1 MATMTADEYREI
13 VKTIINTATGG
24 SVGGSYPWTALNN
37 GTYSAKDFYN
47 LMQTRAVKNAGY
59 DAVLNA
65 DGSVR
70 TYTYINK
77 NGQIADLGSYDDIAG
92 AFNSNYKTGTASG
105 GTIQFTQA
113 TDTALK
119 TATETAP
126 SVVEAAGTMS
136 KFTKGVKGV
145 GHFVTGKV
153 LPTIAVASAGIQLGK
168 TIDSLLYNAN
178 PDFWNSH
185 GMETL
190 NPETWSSIASNDAGK
205 TFLNALFGINPDTG
219 NTQMYMDENAL
230 AYLAMYMNSSGVL
243 SNTNEYVF
251 DSSESSIN
259 LNKYWSNVHAQEIEL
274 NNPIMTFGPTSTAYH
289 KFYSYV
295 KLTNKTSPVYITN
308 AKAIN
313 KTSPGYLWT
322 IILISKSPF
331 TYNRIDGDDG
341 ANEGDFTGAFDRGP
355 ITVDE
360 ITKFDSYE
368 FYTAQVVYDHTS
380 GYFVNPLIPT
390 SDWLT
395 SDDPHSYRPFDYLG
409 AIILYGTMISKPSMD
424 GISNQNDANVFDPT
438 NITDIASALNAL
450 KEQYPDL
457 WNNRVENSVVQPDGT
472 TKTYTYVPVPM
483 PTGGTAD
490 QPTTEG
496 AKQSNPEV
504 DPSTATDTL
513 LNTLVQ
519 ILTQTKPV
527 GMTDTPTD
535 PINPNPPDVG
545 GGDTPVVVAPTGSAN
560 ALYSIYN
567 PSQAQLNSFGSWLWS
582 SDFVDQLLKL
592 FNDPM
597 QAIIGLHKIFASPS
611 ISGTGNIKV
620 GYLDSGVSSNIV
632 GNQYTTVDCGSVSL
646 AEYFGNV
653 FDYEPYTKVNLYLPF
668 IGIVPLSVGEVMR
681 STINVVYHVD
691 VLTGACLAE
700 VKIKRD
706 AAGGTLF
713 QYSGNA
719 AVQYP
724 ISSGSYMGII
734 SGIMS
739 IAGGVAGT
747 IATGGAAMP
756 VLLGAGASVG
766 RMHTDISHSGSF
778 SGNAGAM
785 GIKKPYLIIDRP
797 QTALAKNFSNYIGYP
812 SNTTVKLSSCSG
824 FTKVQEIHLENVPAT
839 NNELS
844 DIEMKL
850 KGGVII

>member
-1 MATMTADEYREI
+1 MSTITADEYKEI
-13 VKTIINTATGG
+13 VKSIINTATGG
-24 SVGGSYPWTALNN
+24 SVNGSYPWNALNN
-37 GTYSAKDFYN
+37 GTYTAQDFYD

-77 NGQIADLGSYDDIAG
+77 NGKIADLGSYDDIAG
-92 AFNSNYKTGTASG
+92 AFNSNYQTGTASA
-105 GTIQFTQA
+105 GTVQFTQA
-113 TDTALK
+113 TDTVM
-119 TATETAP
+119 TEATETA
-126 SVVEAAGTMS
+126 SSAVEAAGTMS
-136 KFTKGVKGV
+136 KFANGVKGV

-178 PDFWNSH
+178 PDFWNTH

-190 NPETWSSIASNDAGK
+190 NPETWSSIASNEAGK
-205 TFLNALFGINPDTG
+205 TFLNVLFGLNPNTG
-219 NTQMYMDENAL
+219 NTQMYMDEQAL
-230 AYLAMYMNSSGVL
+230 AYLTMYMNNLGVL

-259 LNKYWSNVHAQEIEL
+259 LNEYWSNVHAQEIEL
-274 NNPIMTFGPTSTAYH
+274 NNTIMTSLPTSEAYH
-289 KFYSYV
+289 QSYGYI
-295 KLTNKTSPVYITN
+295 KLTSSSSPVYITN
-308 AKAIN
+308 TKAVN
-313 KTSPGYLWT
+313 KTDSGYLWT
-322 IILISKSPF
+322 IMLISKSPF
-331 TYNRIDGDDG
+331 TYDRIDGKDG
-341 ANEGDFTGAFDRGP
+341 AANGDLTGSHVSSYA
-355 ITVDE
+355 VNNK
-360 ITKFDSYE
+360 TKFDSYE
-368 FYTAQVVYDHTS
+368 FYQARADYDSNT
-380 GYFVNPLIPT
+380 GYNSNPLLPT
-390 SDWLT
+390 SDWLK
-395 SDDPHSYRPFDYLG
+395 SGYPFSNAVFNYLG
-409 AIILYGTMISKPSMD
+409 TIILYGTMISPSID
-424 GISNQNDANVFDPT
+424 GISDQDDAEIFNPS
-438 NITDIASALNAL
+438 NISDIESALGAL

-457 WNNRVENSVVQPDGT
+457 WNNRVENTVVQPDGS
-472 TKTYTYVPVPM
+472 TKTYVYVPVPM
-483 PTGGTAD
+483 PTGGTWD

-513 LNTLVQ
+513 LNTLIQ
-519 ILTQTKPV
+519 ILTQTIPA

-535 PINPNPPDVG
+535 PINPNPPDTG
-545 GGDTPVVVAPTGSAN
+545 DGDTPVVVPPTGSAS

-567 PSQAQLNSFGSWLWS
+567 PSQSQLNSFGAWLWS

-597 QAIIGLHKIFASPS
+597 QAIIGLHKVFATPP
-611 ISGTGNIKV
+611 ISGSGTIKV
-620 GYLDSGVSSNIV
+620 GYLDSGVASNIV
-632 GNQYTTVDCGSVSL
+632 GNQYTTVDCGSVNL
-646 AEYFGNV
+646 YEYYGNV
-653 FDYEPYTKVNLYLPF
+653 FDYDPFTKVNLYLPF
-668 IGIVPLSVGEVMR
+668 IGIVPLNVGEIMR
-681 STINVVYHVD
+681 STIRIIYHVD

-700 VKIKRD
+700 VKINRD
-706 AAGGTLF
+706 SAGGTLF

-724 ISSGSYMGII
+724 ISSGSYMSII

-739 IAGGVAGT
+739 LAGGVAGT

-812 SNTTVKLSSCSG
+812 SNFTATIGSCNGFVKVLEC
-824 FTKVQEIHLENVPAT
+824 HLENINAT
-839 NNELS
+839 RSELEEIDS
-844 DIEMKL
+844 IL
-850 KGGVII
+850 KEGVII

>member
-1 MATMTADEYREI
+1 MATITADEYREI
-13 VKTIINTATGG
+13 VKAIINTATGG
-24 SVGGSYPWTALNN
+24 SANSSYPWNAINN
-37 GTYSAKDFYN
+37 GYYSAQDFYD

-77 NGQIADLGSYDDIAG
+77 NGKIADLGSYDDIVG
-92 AFNSNYKTGTASG
+92 AFNSNYQTGTASG
-105 GTIQFTQA
+105 GTVQFTQA
-113 TDTALK
+113 TDTAMT
-119 TATETAP
+119 TATETAH
-126 SVVEAAGTMS
+126 SAVEAAGTMS
-136 KFTKGVKGV
+136 KFTNGVKGA
-145 GHFVTGKV
+145 GNFVIGKV
-153 LPTIAVASAGIQLGK
+153 LPTVAAASTGIQLGK

-190 NPETWSSIASNDAGK
+190 NPETWSTIASNDAGK
-205 TFLNALFGINPDTG
+205 TFLNVLFGIDENTG
-219 NTQMYMDENAL
+219 DTQMYMDENTL
-230 AYLAMYMNSSGVL
+230 AYMTYYYKTLGALDPNTEYSKETVQDNITIPAGSSVISGVFNGEVYNKL
-243 SNTNEYVF
+243 SQGQQIGVSTLDNT
-251 DSSESSIN
+251 
-259 LNKYWSNVHAQEIEL
+259 
-274 NNPIMTFGPTSTAYH
+274 P
-289 KFYSYV
+289 SY
-295 KLTNKTSPVYITN
+295 
-308 AKAIN
+308 
-313 KTSPGYLWT
+313 
-322 IILISKSPF
+322 
-331 TYNRIDGDDG
+331 
-341 ANEGDFTGAFDRGP
+341 
-355 ITVDE
+355 
-360 ITKFDSYE
+360 
-368 FYTAQVVYDHTS
+368 
-380 GYFVNPLIPT
+380 
-390 SDWLT
+390 
-395 SDDPHSYRPFDYLG
+395 
-409 AIILYGTMISKPSMD
+409 LYGTTGVSTKFSVYNQLGVVTTDEKNFRVNNFSYPKHYNGLGFNIYGDYTYNNKTVYYAAIPKDTVDWLKDGQVIYKGIIPNSDITGSDDWYTLLNNVAWYTQFGEKNIAGAVD
-424 GISNQNDANVFDPT
+424 GITDQTGAKIFDPST
-438 NITDIASALNAL
+438 VDDIASALQAL

-457 WNNRVENSVVQPDGT
+457 WNNRVENTVVQPDGT

-519 ILTQTKPV
+519 ILTQTKPA
-527 GMTDTPTD
+527 GMTDTPAD
-535 PINPNPPDVG
+535 PINPNPPDIG
-545 GGDTPVVVAPTGSAN
+545 GGDTPVIVAPTGSAN

-567 PSQAQLNSFGSWLWS
+567 PSQSQLNSFGAWLWS
-582 SDFVDQLLKL
+582 SNFVDQILKL

-597 QAIIGLHKIFASPS
+597 QAIIGLHKVFASPS
-611 ISGTGNIKV
+611 ISGTGTIKV

-632 GNQYTTVDCGSVSL
+632 GNQYTMVDCGSVSL
-646 AEYFGNV
+646 SEYFGNV

-668 IGIVPLSVGEVMR
+668 IGIVPLSVGEIMR
-681 STINVVYHVD
+681 STIHVVYHVD

-700 VKIKRD
+700 VKITRD

-766 RMHTDISHSGSF
+766 RMHTDISHSGNF

-785 GIKKPYLIIDRP
+785 GIKTPYLIIDRP
-797 QTALAKNFSNYIGYP
+797 QTALAKNFPNYIGYP

-824 FTKVQEIHLENVPAT
+824 FTKVHEIHLENVPAT

>member
-1 MATMTADEYREI
+1 MATATALTQEQYEAVVNAI
-13 VKTIINTATGG
+13 KAATGG
-24 SVGGSYPWTALNN
+24 SNYTWSYPWNALNN
-37 GTYSAKDFYN
+37 GTYTAKDFYD
-47 LMQTRAVKNAGY
+47 LMHTSGAQNAGY
-59 DAVLNA
+59 QAVLNA

-92 AFNSNYKTGTASG
+92 AFNSNYQTGTASA
-105 GTIQFTQA
+105 GTVQFTQIA
-113 TDTALK
+113 DTK
-119 TATETAP
+119 VNEPTETIP
-126 SVVEAAGTMS
+126 HSWVGT
-136 KFTKGVKGV
+136 
-145 GHFVTGKV
+145 TGKLSHYDKGIKGTGEFVFGSV
-153 LPTIAVASAGIQLGK
+153 LPAIGAASTGIALGK
-168 TIDSLLYNAN
+168 LIDKGIYEVGTNIFGADNLEAFNPDTWGTITAGDDSLGAKAFN
-178 PDFWNSH
+178 
-185 GMETL
+185 T
-190 NPETWSSIASNDAGK
+190 I
-205 TFLNALFGINPDTG
+205 FGIDPDTG
-219 NTQMYMDENAL
+219 NAQMYLDENAI
-230 AYLAMYMNSSGVL
+230 AYLTAYLGNLGAFSYSTLIEDSDYKGTDIGNITFPIIVNSLPITYTNKDNYKQSIYLDSYTSKVVASCFITDHSVDTYELHLHLVSSNPFDFTVKTADAFSKNSATTKYTLNNKDFYYADLKLYPIKSTFGYSYNNYIPL
-243 SNTNEYVF
+243 SNPYNLIDYILLYGA
-251 DSSESSIN
+251 SEAV
-259 LNKYWSNVHAQEIEL
+259 SNIK
-274 NNPIMTFGPTSTAYH
+274 G
-289 KFYSYV
+289 
-295 KLTNKTSPVYITN
+295 ITN
-308 AKAIN
+308 QPNA
-313 KTSPGYLWT
+313 T
-322 IILISKSPF
+322 
-331 TYNRIDGDDG
+331 
-341 ANEGDFTGAFDRGP
+341 
-355 ITVDE
+355 
-360 ITKFDSYE
+360 
-368 FYTAQVVYDHTS
+368 Q
-380 GYFVNPLIPT
+380 
-390 SDWLT
+390 
-395 SDDPHSYRPFDYLG
+395 
-409 AIILYGTMISKPSMD
+409 
-424 GISNQNDANVFDPT
+424 FDPT
-438 NITDIASALNAL
+438 NISDWNDISSVLNTL
-450 KEQYPDL
+450 KNQYPEL
-457 WNNRVENSVVQPDGT
+457 WDNRVENSVVQPDGT
-472 TKTYTYVPVPM
+472 TRTYTYIPVPM

-496 AKQSNPEV
+496 AKQSTPEV

-513 LNTLVQ
+513 LNTLIQ

-535 PINPNPPDVG
+535 PINPNPPDIG
-545 GGDTPVVVAPTGSAN
+545 GGDTPIVVVPTGSAS

-567 PSQAQLNSFGSWLWS
+567 PSQAQLSSFGAWLWS

-597 QAIIGLHKIFASPS
+597 QAIIGLHKVFASPS
-611 ISGTGNIKV
+611 ISGTGSIKV

-681 STINVVYHVD
+681 SIIHVVYHVD
-691 VLTGACLAE
+691 VLTGACLVE

-797 QTALAKNFSNYIGYP
+797 QTALANNFQKYIGYP
-812 SNTTVKLSSCSG
+812 ANYTTKLSNCSG
-824 FTKVQEIHLENVPAT
+824 FVKVLECHIENVNAT
-839 NNELS
+839 SSELS
-844 DIEMKL
+844 EIDSLL
-850 KGGVII
+850 KEGIII

>member
-1 MATMTADEYREI
+1 MATITADEYKEI
-13 VKTIINTATGG
+13 VKSIVNTATGG
-24 SVGGSYPWTALNN
+24 SVYGSYPWNALNK
-37 GTYSAKDFYN
+37 GTYTAQDFYD
-47 LMQTRAVKNAGY
+47 LMQTRAVKKAGY

-77 NGQIADLGSYDDIAG
+77 NGKIADLGSYDDIAG
-92 AFNSNYKTGTASG
+92 AFNSNYQTGTASA
-105 GTIQFTQA
+105 GTVQFTQA
-113 TDTALK
+113 TDTVM
-119 TATETAP
+119 TEATETA
-126 SVVEAAGTMS
+126 SSAVEAAGTMS
-136 KFTKGVKGV
+136 KFTNGVKGV
-145 GHFVTGKV
+145 GSFVVGKV
-153 LPTIAVASAGIQLGK
+153 VPAVAAGMAGARLGK
-168 TIDSLLYNAN
+168 TIDQILYDFN

-185 GMETL
+185 GMSTL
-190 NPETWSSIASNDAGK
+190 NPDTWDSITGNQGGK
-205 TFLNALFGINPDTG
+205 DFINAIFGIDKDTG
-219 NTQMYMDENAL
+219 NTTAYIDQNAL
-230 AYLAMYMNSSGVL
+230 AYMTYFLSSIGAL
-243 SNTNEYVF
+243 SNETYL
-251 DSSESSIN
+251 SSN
-259 LNKYWSNVHAQEIEL
+259 TDDFEL
-274 NNPIMTFGPTSTAYH
+274 NSYNVKFLQSFNAEIMNDG
-289 KFYSYV
+289 V
-295 KLTNKTSPVYITN
+295 KYQGNVQDRYYYLSSHTDPVYICSDASSGQTKYYN
-308 AKAIN
+308 I
-313 KTSPGYLWT
+313 YMF
-322 IILISKSPF
+322 SKSPF
-331 TYNRIDGDDG
+331 VVKSVDGSFTMDYNSGKSETELGHQCYAFDLQSSKEYNNYKIPSYSYSYHNNFLQTINNGVTTYYKFPSEKPSYRDAIIFIAALYGNGQEITSGDIDG
-341 ANEGDFTGAFDRGP
+341 
-355 ITVDE
+355 IT
-360 ITKFDSYE
+360 
-368 FYTAQVVYDHTS
+368 
-380 GYFVNPLIPT
+380 
-390 SDWLT
+390 
-395 SDDPHSYRPFDYLG
+395 
-409 AIILYGTMISKPSMD
+409 
-424 GISNQNDANVFDPT
+424 NQPDATQFDPST
-438 NITDIASALNAL
+438 VTDIASALQAL
-450 KEQYPDL
+450 KEQYPEL
-457 WNNRVENSVVQPDGT
+457 WDNRVENTVVQPDGA
-472 TKTYTYVPVPM
+472 TKTYVYVPVPM
-483 PTGGTAD
+483 PTGGTWD

-513 LNTLVQ
+513 LNTLIQ
-519 ILTQTKPV
+519 ILTQTIPF

-535 PINPNPPDVG
+535 PINPNPPDTG
-545 GGDTPVVVAPTGSAN
+545 DGDTPPVVPPSGSASS
-560 ALYSIYN
+560 LYAIYN
-567 PSQAQLNSFGSWLWS
+567 PTLSQINAFGAWLWS
-582 SDFVDQLLKL
+582 DDFVDQIKKL

-597 QAIIGLHKIFASPS
+597 QAIIGLHKVYASPA
-611 ISGTGNIKV
+611 TGGSQNIKV
-620 GYLDSGVSSNIV
+620 GYLDSGVSAKVVS
-632 GNQYTTVDCGSVSL
+632 NQYTTIDCGSVSL
-646 AEYFGNV
+646 LEYFGNV

-706 AAGGTLF
+706 SAGGTLF

-756 VLLGAGASVG
+756 VLLGAGASIG

-824 FTKVQEIHLENVPAT
+824 FTKVHEIHLENVPAT